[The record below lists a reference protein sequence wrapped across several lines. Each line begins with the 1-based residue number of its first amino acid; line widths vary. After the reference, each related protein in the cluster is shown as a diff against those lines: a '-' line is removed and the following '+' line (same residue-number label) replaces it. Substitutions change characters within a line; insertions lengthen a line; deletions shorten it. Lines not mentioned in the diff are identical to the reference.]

1 MGRVLMVDIPSH
13 NDDDWL
19 RERLRDLDK
28 RLEDLVENA
37 ETEEIFNDLGAC
49 LDIVNAMQQYAGY

>member
-1 MGRVLMVDIPSH
+1 MVDIPSH